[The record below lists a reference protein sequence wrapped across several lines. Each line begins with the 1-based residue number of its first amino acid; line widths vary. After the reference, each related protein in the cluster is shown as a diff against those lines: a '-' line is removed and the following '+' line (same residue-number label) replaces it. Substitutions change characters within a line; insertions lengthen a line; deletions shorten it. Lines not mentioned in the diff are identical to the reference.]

1 MRFHEAAYTHQ
12 FLTLAW
18 VFSSLLKT
26 FFLTRRLDQ
35 IPYVSYPRPPE
46 PKRSLFKKLGDLLR
60 ALVLRALGSQKV
72 TKWAVST
79 ITKLSPPLG
88 AFLWA
93 SPLLVKWAP
102 KHFPAWA
109 ASWVA
114 SLERQIRDPSSGFL
128 AKAGAVLWAGSLLAF
143 PKLRYFYIAAGS
155 ATFWGVGFAAI
166 PGALLYALSRVP
178 AFQASGLLSL
188 ILTLPPAF
196 LAAIP
201 TLELFGCRKMI
212 GYGLYTALAGA
223 FSIWASVNSPGNFV
237 ATISPVA
244 WFVFLP
250 LAITAGEAA
259 WAGAGK
265 GAMVHEGFFEL
276 YSKPPSE
283 AGPKGEDKKPPR
295 IAPRVSSAFCWDS
308 ALKDTGK

>member
-1 MRFHEAAYTHQ
+1 
-12 FLTLAW
+12 
-18 VFSSLLKT
+18 V
-26 FFLTRRLDQ
+26 
-35 IPYVSYPRPPE
+35 
-46 PKRSLFKKLGDLLR
+46 
-60 ALVLRALGSQKV
+60 
-72 TKWAVST
+72 
-79 ITKLSPPLG
+79 
-88 AFLWA
+88 WA

-102 KHFPAWA
+102 KHFPPWVV
-109 ASWVA
+109 SWVA
-114 SLERQIRDPSSGFL
+114 SFERQIRDTSSGFL
-128 AKAGAVLWAGSLLAF
+128 AKAGAALWAGSLLAF

-166 PGALLYALSRVP
+166 PGALVYALSRVP
-178 AFQASGLLSL
+178 SFHASGLLSL
-188 ILTLPPAF
+188 ILTLPPSF

-201 TLELFGCRKMI
+201 TLELIGVRNKI

-223 FSIWASVNSPGNFV
+223 VSIWASVNSPGDFV

-276 YSKPPSE
+276 YSKAASE
-283 AGPKGEDKKPPR
+283 EGEGDEK
-295 IAPRVSSAFCWDS
+295 
-308 ALKDTGK
+308 